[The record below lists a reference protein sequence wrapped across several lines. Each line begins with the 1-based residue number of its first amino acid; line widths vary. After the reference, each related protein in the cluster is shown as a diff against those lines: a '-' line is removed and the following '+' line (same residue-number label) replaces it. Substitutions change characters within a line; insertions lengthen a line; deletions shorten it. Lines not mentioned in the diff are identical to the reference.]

1 MELGEKIRQAR
12 LEAGLSQRQ
21 LCGDTITRNM
31 LSLIESG
38 RAKPGMDT
46 LLYLA
51 SRLGKPVGWFLEQ
64 EAVTSPN
71 PAVMTAARNAFAAKD
86 YAGARK
92 ALEGYR
98 APDQLFDWERDYLEI
113 LCLLGMAE
121 AAEDK
126 PVYALSL
133 LEQAEA
139 LGAQTPYYTDQLQRR
154 CLLLRGLLRPTQA
167 GEIVSRLPEIEPE
180 LLVRAHA
187 RFGDGDIG
195 GCIACLEAA
204 QNRDGSWYLL
214 RGRAA
219 MGQKDYAGAGELL
232 LRAEALGQPCAD
244 LLEVCFRE
252 QGDYK
257 RAYEYACKQREK

>member
-12 LEAGLSQRQ
+12 LEAGLSQRK
-21 LCGDTITRNM
+21 LCGDIITRNM

-51 SRLGKPVGWFLEQ
+51 DRLGKPVGWFLEQ

-71 PAVMTAARNAFAAKD
+71 PAVMTSARTAFAEKD

-92 ALEGYR
+92 ALEDYR
-98 APDQLFDWERDYLEI
+98 SPDGLFDWERDYLEI

-121 AAEDK
+121 EAEDK

-139 LGAQTPYYTDQLQRR
+139 LGEKTPYYTTELQRR
-154 CLLLRGLLRPTQA
+154 CLLLRGILRP
-167 GEIVSRLPEIEPE
+167 GEGASQLPPIEPE
-180 LLVRAHA
+180 LLVRAEGSFRA
-187 RFGDGDIG
+187 GDIHS
-195 GCIACLEAA
+195 CIAYLEASRT
-204 QNRDGSWYLL
+204 RDGAWYLL

-219 MGQKDYAGAGELL
+219 MGQKDYAAAGEFLL
-232 LRAEALGQPCAD
+232 QAEALGRPCAD

-252 QGDYK
+252 QGDYR
-257 RAYEYACKQREK
+257 RAYEYACKQRGK